1 MEHDRH
7 GRAGAPVIKRGPAI
21 RRHVTRAL
29 SGLVPLAFTALL
41 GTASPADAAG
51 VPRVLV
57 IGPLESYGGLVAGI
71 SEGLQANGYRD
82 AGQIRVDVQNIRSLD
97 EAKSAVAAAVTSGVD
112 VIVTVFGQA
121 TLAAHQQAPAIPVV
135 FCPVADPVATT
146 LVASVES
153 PGGHLTG
160 VATADPEATR
170 RRVAAFRQVVPGLRR
185 LGVFFDPGFPPDL
198 TQLANLE
205 RVASGASL
213 TLVKR
218 EAQDA
223 DAAVR
228 LLRELGP
235 DRVDAVFFLTEPL
248 LRRAGSEIG
257 RAAVERRV
265 PLLVGDPD
273 LVTVPG
279 VVASVGPDQR
289 GMGLIAGEMTA
300 RILHGAS
307 PAAIAVAHPSFE
319 LIVNLKAASDLGV
332 ELPADAVRNAGKV
345 IR

>member
-1 MEHDRH
+1 MERVRH
-7 GRAGAPVIKRGPAI
+7 GRAGASKTERRLAISRRQTSALASLVGVALVALVAMAGPA
-21 RRHVTRAL
+21 
-29 SGLVPLAFTALL
+29 G
-41 GTASPADAAG
+41 AAG

-82 AGQIRVDVQNIRSLD
+82 AGQIRVDVQNIRSVD
-97 EAKSAVAAAVTSGVD
+97 EAKSAVAAAVTEGVD

-121 TLAAHQQAPAIPVV
+121 TQAAHQQAPTIPVV
-135 FCPVADPVATT
+135 FCPVADPVATK
-146 LVASVES
+146 LVASAET

-185 LGVFFDPGFPPDL
+185 LGVFFDPGFPPDR

-205 RVASGASL
+205 RVAASAGL

-218 EAQDA
+218 EAEDA
-223 DAAVR
+223 SAAAR
-228 LLRELGP
+228 LLSELRPGE
-235 DRVDAVFFLTEPL
+235 VDAVFFLTEPL
-248 LRRAGSEIG
+248 LRRAGPEIG

-279 VVASVGPDQR
+279 VVASIGPDQR

-300 RILHGAS
+300 RILSGVS
-307 PAAIAVAHPSFE
+307 PASIPVSHPSFE
-319 LIVNLKAASDLGV
+319 LIVNLKSASDLGV
-332 ELPADAVRNAGKV
+332 EVPADAVRSAGKV

>member
-1 MEHDRH
+1 
-7 GRAGAPVIKRGPAI
+7 
-21 RRHVTRAL
+21 
-29 SGLVPLAFTALL
+29 
-41 GTASPADAAG
+41 
-51 VPRVLV
+51 
-57 IGPLESYGGLVAGI
+57 
-71 SEGLQANGYRD
+71 
-82 AGQIRVDVQNIRSLD
+82 
-97 EAKSAVAAAVTSGVD
+97 
-112 VIVTVFGQA
+112 
-121 TLAAHQQAPAIPVV
+121 
-135 FCPVADPVATT
+135 
-146 LVASVES
+146 
-153 PGGHLTG
+153 
-160 VATADPEATR
+160 
-170 RRVAAFRQVVPGLRR
+170 
-185 LGVFFDPGFPPDL
+185 
-198 TQLANLE
+198 
-205 RVASGASL
+205 
-213 TLVKR
+213 
-218 EAQDA
+218 
-223 DAAVR
+223 
-228 LLRELGP
+228 
-235 DRVDAVFFLTEPL
+235 VDAVFFLTEPL